1 MKGVER
7 ETREDFK
14 AVAQQ
19 VSIESV
25 ASYLL
30 EKQGH
35 LYRFP
40 GERTAS
46 IRIYPATQSFY
57 DFGRGCGGDVIRLW
71 AHVRGVDSWTAL
83 KQIRECFGL
92 NTPDKQHSR
101 DLIRKQEEARRRQQ
115 EAKKQKQ
122 ERWIR
127 QVDKLKAEA
136 ELLSGILSSGHC
148 KPLSWTWC
156 TCQNRLTATKGMLD
170 LLCGI
175 Y

>member
-7 ETREDFK
+7 GTREDFK

-19 VSIESV
+19 VGIESV
-25 ASYLL
+25 ARYLL

-35 LYRFP
+35 LYKFP
-40 GERTAS
+40 NERTAS
-46 IRIYPATQSFY
+46 IRVYSATQSFY
-57 DFGRGCGGDVIRLW
+57 DFGRCTGGDVIRLW
-71 AHVRGVDSWTAL
+71 SHVRGVDSWTAL

-101 DLIRKQEEARRRQQ
+101 DLIREQEKTRQRQ
-115 EAKKQKQ
+115 LEAKKQEKK
-122 ERWIR
+122 RWR
-127 QVDKLKAEA
+127 MEVDRLKAESSFYQA
-136 ELLSGILSSGHC
+136 ILDSEHC

-156 TCQNRLTATKGMLD
+156 VCQDRLTTVQIQLD

-175 Y
+175 N